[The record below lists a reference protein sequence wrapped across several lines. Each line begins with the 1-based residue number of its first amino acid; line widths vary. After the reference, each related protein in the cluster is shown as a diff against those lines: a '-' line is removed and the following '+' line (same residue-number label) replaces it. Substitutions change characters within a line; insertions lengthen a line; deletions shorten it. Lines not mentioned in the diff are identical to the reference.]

1 MNFLDRFFKC
11 ESRRSGFLKVFHYL
25 TVGAVA
31 GVGLA
36 APRAGVGGGLQAEL
50 EAGAVAA
57 AAGVRRRAR
66 ARVQGVA
73 QDPGLCKNGEKIDPN
88 MAKMRSNSNR
98 ADHATWRAGLLRMAE
113 RRFCATLSSPP
124 WVSRPLTNQ
133 R

>member
-36 APRAGVGGGLQAEL
+36 APCAGVGGGLEAEL
-50 EAGAVAA
+50 EAGPVAA

-73 QDPGLCKNGEKIDPN
+73 QDPGLGHKRKLLAKTNCKMGKN
-88 MAKMRSNSNR
+88 MAKM
-98 ADHATWRAGLLRMAE
+98 M
-113 RRFCATLSSPP
+113 
-124 WVSRPLTNQ
+124 TN
-133 R
+133 